1 MIIEAWHPIWGGG
14 QSHVFELSKKLIS
27 NHGCKIDVFVMN
39 LQDEN
44 GNIQKNIEEFED
56 GNLRIIRTGK
66 ARNFNSF
73 TDRLSW
79 IFEVVS
85 EVKSNHKKE
94 KYSLIHA
101 HANLPGIPG
110 KILRD
115 QLKIPVIYTIHGNG
129 ANSMVDMYGKNLK
142 SLILSIIENF
152 LHTKIK
158 YDAEI
163 SVDRLTSEKP
173 NKNKRI
179 SVISNGVDIEKFENV
194 NIAKDSTKIK
204 FIFVGRLHKQKGLDY
219 LLTAVSKIKNELPI
233 NAEFHI
239 IGSGELEKHLM
250 QKCIDLDI
258 KNLFKF
264 RGKIYNADLIREY
277 KSSNIFILPSLYEGQ
292 PLTLLEAWAARL
304 PVIATDVGDNKYF
317 VKNEINGYLVPAKN
331 ITALSKAILKSL
343 NNVYIQTMGENGFD
357 FVKNNHTWDIV
368 AKQTYEI
375 YSKTLQ

>member
-1 MIIEAWHPIWGGG
+1 
-14 QSHVFELSKKLIS
+14 
-27 NHGCKIDVFVMN
+27 
-39 LQDEN
+39 
-44 GNIQKNIEEFED
+44 
-56 GNLRIIRTGK
+56 
-66 ARNFNSF
+66 
-73 TDRLSW
+73 
-79 IFEVVS
+79 
-85 EVKSNHKKE
+85 
-94 KYSLIHA
+94 
-101 HANLPGIPG
+101 
-110 KILRD
+110 
-115 QLKIPVIYTIHGNG
+115 
-129 ANSMVDMYGKNLK
+129 
-142 SLILSIIENF
+142 
-152 LHTKIK
+152 
-158 YDAEI
+158 
-163 SVDRLTSEKP
+163 
-173 NKNKRI
+173 
-179 SVISNGVDIEKFENV
+179 
-194 NIAKDSTKIK
+194 
-204 FIFVGRLHKQKGLDY
+204 
-219 LLTAVSKIKNELPI
+219 
-233 NAEFHI
+233 
-239 IGSGELEKHLM
+239 M